1 MTVKPMT
8 VRRRRERLSDTTILM
23 MVAIF
28 FFAAMYLF
36 AYSCLGVGFT
46 RPARVFDILN
56 DNAYLII
63 IACGLSLVM
72 ITGSIDISVGGI
84 VGFVTMFCASFL
96 RGDIMPT
103 PDMDPNLRIVIAVCI
118 SVAIGLAFG
127 AFQGTLIAYLDI
139 QPFIVT
145 LAGMFFSRGLITM
158 TSGANIPLSG
168 TAQGRISDEILSQRI
183 VIPELGY
190 DEYKGLRRQIFHV
203 PAYMEYIIFVAIA
216 VVIII
221 ALILR
226 RTKTGRHFYAVGGN
240 RQSALML
247 GINVRKTR
255 FLAHLICGLLAG
267 IAGFVYLWHIKAGN
281 IEGAKAAEMQAIA
294 SSIIGGTLLTGGVG
308 NVIGTVFGVLILA
321 MIRPM
326 VDDAATIEGFG
337 WLSKSYWQQIFNGGV
352 LSFFILMQSTLLKT
366 RSSIAAK
373 KGAKAAVKAEPVALG
388 AEGK

>member
-1 MTVKPMT
+1 MTARPMT

-23 MVAIF
+23 MVAIA

-36 AYSCLGVGFT
+36 AYNNLGVGFT

-84 VGFVTMFCASFL
+84 VGFVTMFGAAFL
-96 RGDIMPT
+96 RGDILPT
-103 PDMDPNLRIVIAVCI
+103 PDMDPNLRIAIAVGI

-127 AFQGTLIAYLDI
+127 AFQGALIAYLDI

-158 TSGANIPLSG
+158 TSGANISLSG
-168 TAQGRISDEILSQRI
+168 TEQGKLSQAILEKRI
-183 VIPELGY
+183 EIPALGY
-190 DEYKGLRRQIFHV
+190 EEFKPLKRQMVQV
-203 PAYMEYIIFVAIA
+203 PAYVEYVIFVAIA

-221 ALILR
+221 AVVLR
-226 RTKTGRHFYAVGGN
+226 MTKLGRHFYAVGGN

-247 GINVRKTR
+247 GINVRRTR
-255 FLAHLICGLLAG
+255 FLAHLISGLLAG

-281 IEGAKAAEMQAIA
+281 IEGAKAAEMQSIA

-321 MIRPM
+321 MIKPM
-326 VDDAATIEGFG
+326 VDDAAVIDGFK

-352 LSFFILMQSTLLKT
+352 LSFFILMQSVLLKV
-366 RSSIAAK
+366 RSNIAAK
-373 KGAKAAVKAEPVALG
+373 KNASSAPKEEPTALG